1 MQNDGTKLFGTGH
14 ELLADENVEERSQDF
29 DDDYGSQSF
38 SQRSDQETDLTP
50 AQKIDLWKKLQDLM
64 RNQLR
69 EERQVVKAKELKL
82 TSQHKKFY
90 KIHLPKVELDKF
102 NPSKGLRDFFVHIVF
117 SSKYY
122 ERNTQ
127 AQKKTEK
134 QIY

>member
-1 MQNDGTKLFGTGH
+1 MK
-14 ELLADENVEERSQDF
+14 
-29 DDDYGSQSF
+29 
-38 SQRSDQETDLTP
+38 
-50 AQKIDLWKKLQDLM
+50 
-64 RNQLR
+64 NQLR

-102 NPSKGLRDFFVHIVF
+102 APAKGLRDFFVHIVF

-127 AQKKTEK
+127 VQKKNEK